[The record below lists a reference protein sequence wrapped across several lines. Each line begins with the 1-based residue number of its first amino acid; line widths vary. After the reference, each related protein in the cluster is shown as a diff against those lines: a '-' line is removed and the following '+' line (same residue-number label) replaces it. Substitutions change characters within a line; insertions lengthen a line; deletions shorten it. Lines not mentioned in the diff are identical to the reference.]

1 MIYTNTREAKLK
13 DNIHTEE
20 KVKRDQGENL
30 QPIRPNA
37 YIMNTQKRR
46 KEKPH
51 CFFILPI
58 KSRKRAPQLY
68 IFIAFLSP
76 LN

>member
-46 KEKPH
+46 GKKVSSP
-51 CFFILPI
+51 
-58 KSRKRAPQLY
+58 ALY
-68 IFIAFLSP
+68 FYCLSESFK
-76 LN
+76 LISESMVY